1 MSLNGTVCVAETPGT
16 VTNLLWIEVIAFQAA
31 VLIIALTTLFYF
43 VKGLEIV
50 RERNEDLILCRD
62 EQMTDYTLEGRF
74 RTAPTYHLFNQD
86 MTEYGN
92 TSFYDDVTF
101 EVSVGNKMLAQRRL
115 DYMQR
120 LF

>member
-1 MSLNGTVCVAETPGT
+1 M
-16 VTNLLWIEVIAFQAA
+16 
-31 VLIIALTTLFYF
+31 
-43 VKGLEIV
+43 GLEIV

-62 EQMTDYTLEGRF
+62 ERMTDYTLEGRF

-86 MTEYGN
+86 MAEYGY

-120 LF
+120 LFQDQQVSERLLFYRIKGLELD